1 MAGETTLRT
10 TLVREPNLFL
20 AAQYFWHHIKK
31 FMPFRYRKYMSY
43 LFLKAKKLCCY
54 RKMRYPME
62 YQNLLVF
69 LEFPGPSSPSLGLL
83 KALSYMDVTLVGFH
97 SLPDGDKLGA
107 DRRASTESTL
117 EEIAAEFEERGIRV
131 TQHVATGESMVET
144 RNEWASRDGI
154 DAVLTPGGV
163 NTVGRILVGVRDTRN
178 IEKLADCVDLI
189 DRERII
195 HIKLL
200 HIAPESGSE
209 DTATDRET
217 VTGREALEITKSK
230 LANRGVNP
238 AAIHLQMNVSDTP
251 DRELVS
257 AARKYDLTVLGKTQ
271 EIGFEERVFGPIS
284 NRIVDRANSTVLIPT

>member
-1 MAGETTLRT
+1 
-10 TLVREPNLFL
+10 
-20 AAQYFWHHIKK
+20 
-31 FMPFRYRKYMSY
+31 
-43 LFLKAKKLCCY
+43 
-54 RKMRYPME
+54 ME

-69 LEFPGPSSPSLGLL
+69 LEFPEPTRPSFGLL

-97 SLPDGDKLGA
+97 SVPDGDKVGA
-107 DRRASTESTL
+107 DREADIESTL

-131 TQHVATGESMVET
+131 EQHVVTGESMVET

-154 DAVLTPGGV
+154 DAVLIPGGV

-178 IEKLADCVDLI
+178 AEKMADCVDFI

-209 DTATDRET
+209 DT
-217 VTGREALEITKSK
+217 VTGREALDLMKSE
-230 LANRGVNP
+230 LTDRGVNP
-238 AAIHLQMNVSDTP
+238 AAIHLQMNVSDNP
-251 DRELVS
+251 ERELVS
-257 AARKYDLTVLGKTQ
+257 AARNYDLTVLGKTQ